1 MQQMNQYQR
10 LTEIHQHKGNSECP
24 VFDGGDPTC
33 DFEHVPDGGGG
44 SEFPQNF
51 VRHALGEGIVAYQA
65 LRDAGETPVDPMQM
79 GIEAATDDH
88 NGIPGYVAEEG
99 WQGHIGD
106 TDDTP
111 AGRLR
116 EWFHNPGGVTGL
128 WAEQNTRDAIFA
140 ALQRRETFGTS
151 GPRITLRFYEI
162 STPASYCSST
172 ASGGGFP
179 GNILAAGGVPMGG
192 TMPAGSATANFVV
205 SALQDMT
212 ALVEVD
218 IIRGAVVDGTVK
230 ETIRRFT
237 PDSSDTNWSSGSAC
251 IQWTDPDFDPAMPA
265 YYYVRVLQAPTW
277 RWSHYDCQTNPA
289 NAACA
294 PDGGVDVM
302 IQERAWSSPI
312 WWLP

>member
-1 MQQMNQYQR
+1 
-10 LTEIHQHKGNSECP
+10 
-24 VFDGGDPTC
+24 
-33 DFEHVPDGGGG
+33 
-44 SEFPQNF
+44 
-51 VRHALGEGIVAYQA
+51 
-65 LRDAGETPVDPMQM
+65 
-79 GIEAATDDH
+79 
-88 NGIPGYVAEEG
+88 
-99 WQGHIGD
+99 
-106 TDDTP
+106 
-111 AGRLR
+111 
-116 EWFHNPGGVTGL
+116 
-128 WAEQNTRDAIFA
+128 
-140 ALQRRETFGTS
+140 
-151 GPRITLRFYEI
+151 
-162 STPASYCSST
+162 
-172 ASGGGFP
+172 
-179 GNILAAGGVPMGG
+179 
-192 TMPAGSATANFVV
+192 MPAGSATANFVV